1 MSIATAEELHIVHAL
16 PGRIRLNIPWWNGG
30 NCFALEERIRQ
41 LPGIQKVQANEL
53 THNVLIGYDS
63 QKTDQQAILS
73 TLETL
78 DPSSLETKQG
88 QKTTHTSSPIHQEK
102 NANLVRASI
111 PVRGLE
117 RDPAVAQRVVAALEK
132 RQNVHAHIRWSTGH
146 VLVEFAEH
154 EQELDDLVSMVAG
167 VDLPDLP
174 GEDQPTHPLDPR
186 PLVQSSIRTLGATL
200 GLGFLSIRR
209 LLGMTDPLPG
219 ATEAIQIA
227 SIIAI
232 LQGIPPLRHGLRQLV
247 GKAASDLLFNVPGI
261 ITLTLGGSV
270 LGLLTIGS
278 ESLRLLTEVRARRA
292 SWQRYEEQE
301 ANEPHLRPGTVLH
314 LESGRKVPMGV
325 RVLEGAGTGITRE
338 GVPVAVTP
346 GLELSA
352 GYQLYGG
359 PFTVQLQAQPSF
371 TGFTTTPRPAPVA
384 PTLYDRYI
392 QFLSPLSLLYAA
404 GTALLTRSFT
414 QTLASLVL
422 VNPRPAMIGA
432 ESSDLGASMY
442 ALKAGAIVVG
452 TRKDRVIRQPQ
463 VVLLDGA
470 RLLLEGLE
478 MVDALSLSPQIETNE
493 LLELATNISTAA
505 GSPWGP
511 IFKTHGPLHISLAH
525 FDGKSIRAITEEG
538 HYILGPL
545 EDAGSS
551 LSPSFLQRHR
561 DCLLLSLRRANSRQ
575 ASEETLGV
583 LAIRPH
589 LAPDVPRLVQ
599 TCKGLGI
606 ELHILTSENQE
617 ATQALARR
625 AGISLLQ
632 SDDAS
637 TLIQEKQKLGK
648 RVAYVSDHAGAAAA
662 FAVCDLAIG
671 LLNSEK
677 CLPARAD
684 LLAPDLFAL
693 TAIIIAGKKRESA
706 TRDSILLSLLSNI
719 AGLVWGWRGTPGIA
733 LAARVVY
740 LATLGALADS
750 WLHLR
755 GQRRPASSLSQ
766 LADPHPERWGQM
778 SSERV
783 LQNLHSRITGLSSQ
797 ESRQRLHHALPHA
810 QRNRMLLALLE
821 QLRSPLNTIL
831 AGGAVLSLL
840 FGASAD
846 VGIIATTILINMA
859 VSAWQE
865 QKANKIARTLQ
876 RLGST
881 TAHVLRDNHITC
893 VSANDVVP
901 GDILFLSPGER
912 VAADARLIEA
922 QGLEVDEASLTGE
935 SLPVAK
941 DPSEGSDNTHIVL
954 AGSDVTTGRGKAVV
968 VAVGNQ
974 TRIGATTAALE
985 TAETEQSP
993 LGSRL
998 ARMLRV
1004 LLPVSLLGGGVV
1016 IVTGLLQGRALD
1028 TLLATG
1034 ASIALAS
1041 VPEGL
1046 PLLTKV
1052 GEAGVA
1058 RRLAT
1063 HNALVRRLSAVE
1075 ALGRVDV
1082 ACTDKTGTLTRG
1094 HLELSLVADAER
1106 EARLPA
1112 RLTKSLHHVLIT
1124 AALASPHPNAPEA
1137 SAHPTDDAIIQGA
1150 IHLGLAEEICVP
1162 HEDEVAFDPM
1172 RAFHATLASHKL
1184 NLKGAPEVLL
1194 ARCNRLYLKG
1204 KKRALDEAHGGALL
1218 NRAQELARRGLR
1230 ILMVAEGAAT
1240 TNIDDPQDL
1249 TFLGFIAISDPLRST
1264 VRTAVERCQEAGIRV
1279 MMITGDHPETARAIA
1294 SEAGLLDGQELL
1306 MGADITNLDEE
1317 ELATRLEHTSI
1328 IARATPLHKLRI
1340 VECLRSRGHTVAMTG
1355 DGVNDAPALRFADI
1369 GIAMGHT
1376 GTEVARQTADVV
1388 IMNDEI
1394 STLVEC
1400 LIEGRSF
1407 WRNIRRSLGLLLG
1420 GNLGELAL
1428 IVGVSL
1434 LGLELPL
1441 TPRQILAM
1449 NAITDIL
1456 PALAVTLQKP
1466 EHRHLATLKREGTSA
1481 LDRPLRDD
1489 ILRRA
1494 LISALPAL
1502 GAYLLTLPLGLAQ
1515 ARTIAFASIV
1525 ATQLAQTLDIG
1536 RSEGTLTRPVLAA
1549 VASSS
1554 AVLIAAMTLPLLR
1567 DLLQFVTPTPI
1578 GWAILGA
1585 SALLAFALNRLF
1597 ELLRNGQAKLPAGIP
1612 HIDTQQNVV
1621 LA

>member
-16 PGRIRLNIPWWNGG
+16 PGRIRLNIPWWNGR
-30 NCFALEERIRQ
+30 NRFALEERIRQ
-41 LPGIQKVQANEL
+41 LPGIQKVQANEF

-63 QKTDQQAILS
+63 QKTDQQAILT

-78 DPSSLETKQG
+78 DPSSLETKQE
-88 QKTTHTSSPIHQEK
+88 QKTTHTLSPIHQEK

-117 RDPAVAQRVVAALEK
+117 RDPTVAQRVVMALEK

-146 VLVEFAEH
+146 VLVEFTEH

-186 PLVQSSIRTLGATL
+186 PLVQGSIRTLGATL

-209 LLGMTDPLPG
+209 LLGMTEPLPG

-227 SIIAI
+227 SIIGI
-232 LQGIPPLRHGLRQLV
+232 LQGIPPLRHGLRRLV
-247 GKAASDLLFNVPGI
+247 GKAASDLLFNIPGI

-314 LESGRKVPMGV
+314 LESGRKVPMGA

-346 GLELSA
+346 GLELPA

-359 PFTVQLQAQPSF
+359 PFTVQLQTQPSF

-392 QFLSPLSLLYAA
+392 QLLSPLSLLYAA

-414 QTLASLVL
+414 QTLASLIL
-422 VNPRPAMIGA
+422 VNPRPAMVGA

-463 VVLLDGA
+463 VVLLDGT

-511 IFKTHGPLHISLAH
+511 IFKTRGPLHISLAH
-525 FDGKSIRAITEEG
+525 FDGKSIRAITEEE

-545 EDAGSS
+545 EDADSS

-561 DCLLLSLRRANSRQ
+561 DCLLLSLRRANSPQ
-575 ASEETLGV
+575 APEEILGV
-583 LAIRPH
+583 LAIRPR

-599 TCKGLGI
+599 TCQRLGI

-617 ATQALARR
+617 GTQALARR

-637 TLIQEKQKLGK
+637 TLIQEKQKAGK
-648 RVAYVSDHAGAAAA
+648 RVAYVSDHVGAAAA
-662 FAVCDLAIG
+662 FAACDLAIG
-671 LLNSEK
+671 LLNGEK
-677 CLPARAD
+677 RLPARAD

-706 TRDSILLSLLSNI
+706 TRDSVLLSLLSNI
-719 AGLVWGWRGTPGIA
+719 AGLIWGWRGAPGIA
-733 LAARVVY
+733 LASRVLY
-740 LATLGALADS
+740 LAALGALADS

-783 LQNLHSRITGLSSQ
+783 LQNLHSRIMGLSSQ
-797 ESRQRLHHALPHA
+797 ESRQRLHHAQPHT

-831 AGGAVLSLL
+831 AGGAILSLI

-865 QKANKIARTLQ
+865 QKANKIAKTLQ

-881 TAHVLRDNHITC
+881 TAHVLRDNHIIC

-912 VAADARLIEA
+912 VAADARLIET

-954 AGSDVTTGRGKAVV
+954 AGSDVTTGTGKAVV

-974 TRIGATTAALE
+974 TRIGATAAALE

-1004 LLPVSLLGGGVV
+1004 LIPVSLLGGGVV

-1106 EARLPA
+1106 EAHLPA
-1112 RLTKSLHHVLIT
+1112 RLTKSLHHVLVT

-1162 HEDEVAFDPM
+1162 HEDEVAFDPT
-1172 RAFHATLASHKL
+1172 RAFHATLASHRL

-1194 ARCNRLYLKG
+1194 ARCNWLYLKG
-1204 KKRALDEAHGGALL
+1204 KKRALDETQRNALL
-1218 NRAQELARRGLR
+1218 DRAQELARRGLR
-1230 ILMVAEGAAT
+1230 ILMVAEGATT

-1264 VRTAVERCQEAGIRV
+1264 VRTAVERCQEAGVRV

-1294 SEAGLLDGQELL
+1294 REAGLLDGPELL
-1306 MGADITNLDEE
+1306 IGADITNLDEE

-1340 VECLRSRGHTVAMTG
+1340 VECLRARGHTVAMTG

-1394 STLVEC
+1394 STLVES

-1428 IVGVSL
+1428 MVGTSL

-1466 EHRHLATLKREGTSA
+1466 EHRHLATLKREGTAA
-1481 LDRPLRDD
+1481 LDRPLRND

-1502 GAYLLTLPLGLAQ
+1502 GAYLLTLPSGLAH

-1536 RSEGTLTRPVLAA
+1536 RAEGTLTRPVLTA
-1549 VASSS
+1549 VVGSS
-1554 AVLIAAMTLPLLR
+1554 AVLIAALTLPLLR
-1567 DLLQFVTPTPI
+1567 DLLQFVTPTPT

-1597 ELLRNGQAKLPAGIP
+1597 ELLRNDQAKLPAGIP
-1612 HIDTQQNVV
+1612 HIGMQQNVA